1 MPRAARHKAR
11 LFGQV
16 AEFIACMLLV
26 LKGYRI
32 LARNMRIKGGEIDII
47 ATKAGLVAFVEVK
60 ARPSMDSA
68 LTAISPEKMR
78 RMSKAARIWLSRNR
92 WAHQRILRGD
102 AIYVAPFR
110 LPRHLIAAYELAL

>member
-1 MPRAARHKAR
+1 MPRAAKHKAR
-11 LFGQV
+11 LFGQFAEYV
-16 AEFIACMLLV
+16 ACLLLV

-32 LARNMRIKGGEIDII
+32 LARNMQVKGGEIDII
-47 ATKAGLVAFVEVK
+47 AVRAGLVAFVEVK
-60 ARPSMDSA
+60 ARPTMDTA
-68 LTAISPEKMR
+68 LTSISPEKMR

-92 WAHQRILRGD
+92 WATQRILRGD